1 MVVAMPRSPT
11 GDDVFGHRVQLAR
24 EAHDPPWD
32 RVQLADA
39 LGIGYQAVYN
49 IETGQS
55 GRSLAGLYKLREV
68 LRRPIGWLLGELP
81 EDLSPELLEF
91 LASLP
96 PGSEELEDVSDAILL
111 AHARA
116 QRRRMRESGA
126 AGGNDSADDREE
138 RA

>member
-1 MVVAMPRSPT
+1 MQVMARPKT
-11 GDDVFGHRVQLAR
+11 GDPVLAARVRLRRKELRWTRKKFAN
-24 EAHDPPWD
+24 E
-32 RVQLADA
+32 
-39 LGIGYQAVYN
+39 I
-49 IETGQS
+49 
-55 GRSLAGLYKLREV
+55 GRSLDWVISLEGAKSATTLAGLHRLREV

-96 PGSEELEDVSDAILL
+96 PGSEELDDVSDAILL

-116 QRRRMRESGA
+116 QRRRMKKSGA
-126 AGGNDSADDREE
+126 AGGDERDDNREK